1 MKITKKSLWLS
12 AVSMMLC
19 VLMLMSTTFAWFTD
33 SVTNKDNIIQAGELK
48 VQFLYRDLLDIQQN
62 DYVEITDQTSNLF
75 SENVVWEPGKS
86 FGYDFQVHNNGS
98 LAFVYEVTFAKL
110 IGDKQLADVLEVYR
124 VSVDGKDLSESS
136 NAVYIGTLA
145 EVVAGSKAIK
155 TDKLRVD
162 HTQSFSIVV
171 KMKEDADNKYQGL
184 NIGFDV
190 VLRAKQATF
199 EEDGFGSS
207 DYDKDATFE
216 GVVNTAE
223 EFTAALQKG
232 GEITLGKDIALT
244 SPAVIPEGV
253 TVSIDLGGKTISGYG
268 IRNLGTIESLT
279 NGTIVAASGYGLDN
293 RATIGLLNC
302 NITSDTSDAISNGT
316 GTWQGNDYI
325 GSNGVIEEIAGG
337 SYAGHADVY
346 DSSITGACGLYNGSN
361 AVVKLISGG
370 YFQGSSVA
378 FRNYNKNGIERV
390 TGGFFDCPY
399 MDKNDRTFCDSTT
412 IDEVFYNNAP
422 LEVTGGKWYN
432 VGSKINSKIPEG
444 YELVQGGE
452 CEMTSRKAY
461 VRYDADTNTP
471 AHWVGDPDG
480 TVYYYWTVEKN

>member
-1 MKITKKSLWLS
+1 MKTTKKSLWLS

-19 VLMLMSTTFAWFTD
+19 VVMLLGTTFAWFTD
-33 SVTNKDNIIQAGELK
+33 SVTNKDNVIQAGNLD
-48 VQFLYRDLLDIQQN
+48 VQFDYRGLTETTAENYKKVDSKALFN
-62 DYVEITDQTSNLF
+62 DVK
-75 SENVVWEPGKS
+75 WEPGKS
-86 FGYDFQVHNNGS
+86 FGYDFKVTNAGS
-98 LAFVYEVTFAKL
+98 LAFDWELSFQNIKSEGGTNNVN
-110 IGDKQLADVLEVYR
+110 IADVLDVYVLDVNANEVTGTPAKLSALNNGVVTSGQLKAEDR
-124 VSVDGKDLSESS
+124 NNTQEFSV
-136 NAVYIGTLA
+136 VI
-145 EVVAGSKAIK
+145 
-155 TDKLRVD
+155 
-162 HTQSFSIVV
+162 
-171 KMKEDADNKYQGL
+171 KMKEDANNDYQGAKVT
-184 NIGFDV
+184 FDIY
-190 VLRAKQATF
+190 LRAKQATV
-199 EEDGFGSS
+199 EKDGFESS
-207 DYDKDATFE
+207 DYDKNATFE

-232 GEITLGKDIALT
+232 GEITLGKDIVLT
-244 SPAVIPEGV
+244 SRAVVPEGV

-279 NGTIVAASGYGLDN
+279 NGTIVAESGYGLEN
-293 RATIGLLNC
+293 RANIGLLNC
-302 NITSDTSDAISNGT
+302 NITSVTSDAINNGT
-316 GTWQGNDYI
+316 GTWQDGEYV

-346 DSSITGACGLYNGSN
+346 ASSITGACGLYNGSN

-399 MDKNDRTFCDSTT
+399 MDENGRTFCDSTT

-422 LEVTGGKWYN
+422 LKVTGGTWYN

-444 YELVQGGE
+444 YELVQGDE

-461 VRYDADTNTP
+461 VRYDADTNIP
-471 AHWVGDPDG
+471 AHWVDDPDG